1 MELKIQIAGPP
12 ASCAFWVLSSTVLFP
27 ERNSQWKAPQFH
39 AMRTPSCRKTDQLR
53 LSSRKTSSKLKSWKL
68 SLNRKIPP
76 ELNPWNAVS
85 PGVLHQRC
93 AKWRLLLFCPAK
105 NHGALNL
112 DWKCVLKWQISGLEL
127 KKSSTGPSVS
137 NSELQGFGKN
147 EILGVPLKRIAKYD
161 VFWKWP
167 NFKQFLDSQLEAPQ
181 FLSDTRKK
189 KIVFFAFLQFPS
201 RELPGI

>member
-1 MELKIQIAGPP
+1 
-12 ASCAFWVLSSTVLFP
+12 
-27 ERNSQWKAPQFH
+27 
-39 AMRTPSCRKTDQLR
+39 MRTPSCRKTDQLR

-112 DWKCVLKWQISGLEL
+112 DWKCVLKWQISGSEL

-147 EILGVPLKRIAKYD
+147 EILGVPLKRIAKYE

-167 NFKQFLDSQLEAPQ
+167 NFKHFLGSQLEAPQ
-181 FLSDTRKK
+181 FLRDTRKK
-189 KIVFFAFLQFPS
+189 DSVFCIFAISQSRAPRNLDKKWQF
-201 RELPGI
+201 RMEAPGF

>member
-1 MELKIQIAGPP
+1 MVL
-12 ASCAFWVLSSTVLFP
+12 ASGGSIKKKLHWTIGVEFWAPEFQTARTKFAVENHGAQNSDRWTTHKLCILSSELHSFFP
-27 ERNSQWKAPQFH
+27 DRNSQWKAPQFH

-53 LSSRKTSSKLKSWKL
+53 LSFRKTSSKLKSWKL
-68 SLNRKIPP
+68 SINRKIPP

-112 DWKCVLKWQISGLEL
+112 DWKCVLKWQISGSEL

-137 NSELQGFGKN
+137 NSELQGFGKKQN
-147 EILGVPLKRIAKYD
+147 FRGVFKTHCKIRGFLKMT
-161 VFWKWP
+161 
-167 NFKQFLDSQLEAPQ
+167 QF
-181 FLSDTRKK
+181 
-189 KIVFFAFLQFPS
+189 
-201 RELPGI
+201 